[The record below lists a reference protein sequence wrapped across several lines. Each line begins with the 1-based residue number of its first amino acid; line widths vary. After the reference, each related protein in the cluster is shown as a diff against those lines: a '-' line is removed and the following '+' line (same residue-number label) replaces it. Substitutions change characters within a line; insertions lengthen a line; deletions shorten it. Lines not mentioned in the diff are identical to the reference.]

1 MKLGAMLE
9 PREKVNCGGAPWG
22 APNGKIGVEE
32 GAPGAAVE
40 ATTGAGLDVPKSET
54 SPGAKG
60 AAPGAAVEDTAG
72 AGFDVLKSEPS
83 TGANGTAPGAAVED
97 TAGAGFDVVNSEPGP
112 AAKGFGS
119 EEAVLVLDVKET
131 ELGGRTPDKP
141 EGGLTEVSIPPM
153 AKVGG
158 GIVDETAGAAVVSP
172 EL

>member
-40 ATTGAGLDVPKSET
+40 ATTGAGLDVPKSEA

-60 AAPGAAVEDTAG
+60 A
-72 AGFDVLKSEPS
+72 
-83 TGANGTAPGAAVED
+83 APGAAVED

-119 EEAVLVLDVKET
+119 GEAVLVLDVKET

-141 EGGLTEVSIPPM
+141 EGGLTEVGVPPM